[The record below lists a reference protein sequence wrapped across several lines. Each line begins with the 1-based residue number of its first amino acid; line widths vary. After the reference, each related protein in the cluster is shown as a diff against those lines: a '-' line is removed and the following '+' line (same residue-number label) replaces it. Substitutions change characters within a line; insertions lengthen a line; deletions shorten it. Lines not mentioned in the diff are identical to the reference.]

1 MYEPASNTLWGG
13 HDENAFRPLPLT
25 ECCLQACDWTFW
37 DIICTFDPSH
47 LQLIHITWTN
57 RPSWGSGH
65 KISDCF
71 LPPSHLLRSPAFR
84 SLLSSFLVPIHKY
97 LANMVV
103 HQLHM
108 SWSTLTHP
116 LGKHYTHSIPPRL
129 KSWILNCE
137 RLSIPSLRRSN
148 PKKCSRGSSNKLAT
162 PQDGIQTSRGLAK
175 QENQLRKGV
184 IRKW

>member
-1 MYEPASNTLWGG
+1 M
-13 HDENAFRPLPLT
+13 
-25 ECCLQACDWTFW
+25 
-37 DIICTFDPSH
+37 
-47 LQLIHITWTN
+47 HIV
-57 RPSWGSGH
+57 
-65 KISDCF
+65 DCF
-71 LPPSHLLRSPAFR
+71 LPPSRLLRLQAFR
-84 SLLSSFLVPIHKY
+84 SLLSSFLAPIHKY
-97 LANMVV
+97 LANMVMQRWTV
-103 HQLHM
+103 HQLHI